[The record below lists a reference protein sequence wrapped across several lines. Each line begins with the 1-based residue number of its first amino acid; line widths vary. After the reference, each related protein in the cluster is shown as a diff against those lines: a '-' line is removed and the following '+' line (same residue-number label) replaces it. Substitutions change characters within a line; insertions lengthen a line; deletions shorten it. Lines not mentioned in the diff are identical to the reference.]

1 MTTLLHRLIQ
11 VKDSSESIGE
21 QVGPNVDSSDSV
33 LRLSLS
39 DAQGQDHPADKLTL
53 DFLLN
58 QFMSKNHVEKR
69 HNGVNV
75 KALQT

>member
-1 MTTLLHRLIQ
+1 MTTIFNRLIQ
-11 VKDSSESIGE
+11 VKERSESICGT
-21 QVGPNVDSSDSV
+21 VGLNVDSSDSV
-33 LRLSLS
+33 LRLSLIH
-39 DAQGQDHPADKLTL
+39 AQGQDHPADKLTL